1 MTMDIRRFGNIVFI
15 PGSGGA
21 RYPHC
26 NSLFIDDEVKAVID
40 PGSDEA
46 CLRDLAAGRRIDVL
60 LDTHYHED
68 HTAFNHLFAD
78 AALWVHEAEAPC
90 HRSYRTFLEHYG
102 LAETPYRKEWDEF
115 LIGKFHWR
123 ERTPARA
130 LKDGDILDFGR
141 TRAEVIHTPGH
152 TIGHICLHFADEGI
166 LFLADYDLTPFGP
179 WYAGSDGDIDQ
190 FIASC
195 RMIEEV
201 EAEYFITGHEMGV
214 LGREEF
220 RAGMDRYLAG
230 IDERDE
236 KILSLLSSP
245 LSLEEVA
252 RLALIYGRRF
262 HVDAWVYM
270 WEFIT
275 IKKHLQRLE
284 RQQRVSRIGDR
295 FAAI

>member
-179 WYAGSDGDIDQ
+179 WYGDYC
-190 FIASC
+190 SG
-195 RMIEEV
+195 IEQTIHSMNRLLAIPARV
-201 EAEYFITGHEMGV
+201 WITGHQ
-214 LGREEF
+214 LGIVEEGFEGLAEAYIDAIDRRE
-220 RAGMDRYLAG
+220 A
-230 IDERDE
+230 
-236 KILSLLSSP
+236 KLLDALESP
-245 LSLEEVA
+245 LSLDEIVE
-252 RLALIYGRRF
+252 RWIIYGRQREPRYF
-262 HVDAWVYM
+262 FELGEREM
-270 WEFIT
+270 MR
-275 IKKHLQRLE
+275 KHLERLVASG
-284 RQQRVSRIGDR
+284 RVAKKNGRY
-295 FAAI
+295 ALA

>member
-1 MTMDIRRFGNIVFI
+1 MDIRRFGNIVFI

-179 WYAGSDGDIDQ
+179 WYGDYC
-190 FIASC
+190 SG
-195 RMIEEV
+195 IEQTIHSMNRLLAIPARV
-201 EAEYFITGHEMGV
+201 WITGHQ
-214 LGREEF
+214 LGIVEEGFEGLAEAYIDAIDRRE
-220 RAGMDRYLAG
+220 A
-230 IDERDE
+230 
-236 KILSLLSSP
+236 KLLDALESP
-245 LSLEEVA
+245 LSLDEIVE
-252 RLALIYGRRF
+252 RWIIYGRQREPRYF
-262 HVDAWVYM
+262 FELGEREM
-270 WEFIT
+270 MR
-275 IKKHLQRLE
+275 KHLERLVASG
-284 RQQRVSRIGDR
+284 RVAKKNGRY
-295 FAAI
+295 ALA